1 MDITNYLLA
10 GYGMMFIETN
20 EIKRAIRS
28 IHVNQDAFSIVYWN
42 ANRGIIIN
50 EIDFNEDVECD
61 MLDIIS
67 SAMKKER
74 TVFILE
80 NYDQFLDNDV
90 VVQTLLDAY
99 KFLKSN
105 QTCLVIVGTD
115 SKKIPKSIKEFVPVL
130 DFDLPCRDEIVS
142 IATGIQEAVI
152 ESANDMLKSG
162 KWTQDEFD
170 TSNYAVTAEIVDACQ
185 GMSYEEIEN
194 VLAYSAVSHRKF
206 DLMTILERKRYIIRQ
221 TGFMDFF
228 QPEPIENLGGMEEFK
243 SYWKRRI
250 EPFKNADSDKP
261 KVRSVLLV
269 GFQGTGK
276 SLAVKC
282 LSSLLEWPGIILDVG
297 GLKGGI
303 VGETEAK
310 TRQATKIIDGFGKAV
325 ICIDEIEK
333 AFGGTGRG
341 MAHETSEGILGHFL
355 TWMQERES
363 DAVIVATANN
373 LDILPPEFLRLGRW
387 DTIFFVDLPNPD
399 EIHKIIEIKN
409 KKFKSQLPNDATFCQ
424 NLWKEKWSGAEIEQ
438 LAKDIH
444 YEDSLMSAI
453 SQIPVLAQY
462 REKELQS
469 IKEKAKIYRKAN
481 AQYNPKKGQKL
492 KVKNNTG
499 KRTMTLQ

>member
-10 GYGMMFIETN
+10 GYGMMFVETT

-28 IHVNQDAFSIVYWN
+28 IKVTNDAFSIVYWN
-42 ANRGIIIN
+42 AVRGIIVDETN
-50 EIDFNEDVECD
+50 FDEDIESD
-61 MLDIIS
+61 QFDILEKAIG
-67 SAMKKER
+67 KER
-74 TVFILE
+74 SVFILE
-80 NYDQFLDNDV
+80 NYDSFLNNFT
-90 VVQTLLDAY
+90 VVQTLLNAY
-99 KFLKSN
+99 KFLKAN
-105 QTCLVIVGTD
+105 QTCLVMVGTD
-115 SKKIPKSIKEFVPVL
+115 SKLIPSAIKEFIPVL
-130 DFDLPCRDEIVS
+130 DFELPCRNEIKS
-142 IATGIQEAVI
+142 IAQGISDAVL
-152 ESANDMLKSG
+152 ESAKDMIESG
-162 KWTQDEFD
+162 KWKEDEFNA
-170 TSNYAVTAEIVDACQ
+170 SNYAVTAEIVDACQ

-194 VLAYSAVSHRKF
+194 VLAYSAVSLRKF
-206 DLMTILERKRYIIRQ
+206 DLLTILERKRYIIRQ

-228 QPEPIENLGGMEEFK
+228 QPEPIENLGGLDTFK
-243 SYWKRRI
+243 AYWERRI
-250 EPFKNADSDKP
+250 EPFQNPDSIKP

-282 LSSLLEWPGIILDVG
+282 LSSLLGWPGIILDVG

-355 TWMQERES
+355 TWMQERKS

-387 DTIFFVDLPNPD
+387 DTIFFVDLPNPN
-399 EIHKIIEIKN
+399 EIHQIINIKN
-409 KKFKSQLPNDATFCQ
+409 KQFNSQLPNNISFCE
-424 NLWKEKWSGAEIEQ
+424 NLWHEKWSGAEIEQ
-438 LAKDIH
+438 LAKDSH
-444 YEDSLMSAI
+444 YELSVEDAI

-469 IKEKAKIYRKAN
+469 IKEKAKIYRHAN
-481 AQYNPKKGQKL
+481 AQYNPKKGTKL
-492 KVKNNTG
+492 KIKTTG
-499 KRTMTLQ
+499 KRSMTLQ